1 MDESLTSDLT
11 KEPSKTANLRSTG
24 ACRVRFPS
32 FVGESSTQLR
42 NPEENTRHKYGQK
55 EKINNQRA
63 KSAEPTVSVIF
74 YSYETLGSL

>member
-42 NPEENTRHKYGQK
+42 NSEEHTRRKYGQN
-55 EKINNQRA
+55 EIHDQRA
-63 KSAEPTVSVIF
+63 GSAEPTVSVIF
-74 YSYETLGSL
+74 YPYETLGSL